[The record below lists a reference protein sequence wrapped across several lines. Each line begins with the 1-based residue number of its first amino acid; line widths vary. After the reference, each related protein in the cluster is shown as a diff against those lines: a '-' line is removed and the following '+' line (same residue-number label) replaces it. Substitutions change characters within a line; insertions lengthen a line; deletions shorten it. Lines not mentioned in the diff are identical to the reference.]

1 MIACSPDSHDDARA
15 ILVPRWAF
23 RLMVGF
29 FYLSLLCGV
38 LTVVLLFVMVAKIR
52 QTQVNSADRL
62 ERAVEEVARD
72 GRSRQYLGDRE

>member
-1 MIACSPDSHDDARA
+1 
-15 ILVPRWAF
+15 
-23 RLMVGF
+23 MVGF

-52 QTQVNSADRL
+52 QTQVNNADRL

-72 GRSRQYLGDRE
+72 GRSRKYLGDRE